1 MGQDGKKSK
10 KHKREERE
18 YEDPKEREERKA
30 KKKAEK
36 VAKMLGYS
44 NDVNPFGDSNLLQPF
59 IWGKKKEKDK
69 VEGKA
74 DVNMHSDGKRLELIG
89 EIEKVRKRRK
99 EREDELEEMDR
110 LRGEE
115 QRLREASQYGD
126 WMKKEEDFH
135 LNQTRERSKIRLV
148 EKRETPVDLIA
159 KNILLI
165 EAANIDEKS
174 REYDARNTQLLLELD
189 VELRNPV
196 ELVEELYEDE
206 LKQLVTD
213 TECYLE
219 LERRKTGKESYTLFW
234 QSLLFIAIAQLRKVR
249 KGSSSSSSDASRPH
263 DSVSTDIQR
272 LLEGK
277 SHSELE
283 NLQSDIEKSIRDGAS
298 ADVEYWE
305 QMQQEVKV
313 QLARAYVNDTHIT
326 LLQKQLEMLS
336 ALRVEARERRLKDA
350 LLNPKGKSAE
360 EERAE
365 LEIQAAVRS
374 LDDDTADK
382 PLGDKEEKMQNQD
395 EVLLPGSTY
404 WWQDKYRP
412 RKPRYLNRVKT
423 GWDWNKYNSTHYDY
437 DNPPP
442 KVIQGYK
449 FTLFYP
455 DLIDKT
461 KTPQYIVEP
470 CTDGNDFVIIRF
482 HSGPPY
488 EDVAFKIINKQWD
501 VHRKSGFRCIFE
513 RGVLQVHF
521 NFMRSFYRR

>member
-1 MGQDGKKSK
+1 
-10 KHKREERE
+10 
-18 YEDPKEREERKA
+18 
-30 KKKAEK
+30 
-36 VAKMLGYS
+36 
-44 NDVNPFGDSNLLQPF
+44 
-59 IWGKKKEKDK
+59 
-69 VEGKA
+69 
-74 DVNMHSDGKRLELIG
+74 
-89 EIEKVRKRRK
+89 
-99 EREDELEEMDR
+99 
-110 LRGEE
+110 
-115 QRLREASQYGD
+115 
-126 WMKKEEDFH
+126 
-135 LNQTRERSKIRLV
+135 
-148 EKRETPVDLIA
+148 
-159 KNILLI
+159 
-165 EAANIDEKS
+165 
-174 REYDARNTQLLLELD
+174 
-189 VELRNPV
+189 V
-196 ELVEELYEDE
+196 ELVEELYEEE
-206 LKQLVTD
+206 LVQLVTD
-213 TECYLE
+213 VESYLE
-219 LERRKTGKESYTLFW
+219 LERRKTGDQESFTLFW
-234 QSLLFIAIAQLRKVR
+234 QSLLFITIAGLRTVR
-249 KGSSSSSSDASRPH
+249 KTSASSSSHSS
-263 DSVSTDIQR
+263 SVDNRLHSSVTSDIQK

-283 NLQSDIEKSIRDGAS
+283 DLQSDIEKSIKEGKS

-305 QMQQEVKV
+305 VMQQEVKV

-336 ALRVEARERRLKDA
+336 QLRVEARDRRLKDA
-350 LLNPKGKSAE
+350 LLNPKGKSAD

-365 LEIQAAVRS
+365 MEMAEAVKA
-374 LDDDTADK
+374 LDEEDK
-382 PLGDKEEKMQNQD
+382 PLGNKEEKMQNQD
-395 EVLLPGSTY
+395 EVLLPGATY

-470 CTDGNDFVIIRF
+470 CADGNDFVIIRF
-482 HSGPPY
+482 HAGPPY

-501 VHRKSGFRCIFE
+501 VHKKSGFRCIFE